1 MHFARNGAFESN
13 PFNSVDHGLQ
23 GKQCDFS
30 DGLIEVLPLVLTST
44 QTANNRSNNM
54 DCSKN
59 EQAITAYNSNCVM
72 EKYGVDFRSIFF
84 GKIMNEGLDASQVWD
99 LIDFRKLMQGYSEFL
114 STEKWLLMIYT
125 IPKI

>member
-30 DGLIEVLPLVLTST
+30 DGLVEVLPLVLTST
-44 QTANNRSNNM
+44 QTANNSSNIM

-84 GKIMNEGLDASQVWD
+84 V
-99 LIDFRKLMQGYSEFL
+99 KL
-114 STEKWLLMIYT
+114 
-125 IPKI
+125 